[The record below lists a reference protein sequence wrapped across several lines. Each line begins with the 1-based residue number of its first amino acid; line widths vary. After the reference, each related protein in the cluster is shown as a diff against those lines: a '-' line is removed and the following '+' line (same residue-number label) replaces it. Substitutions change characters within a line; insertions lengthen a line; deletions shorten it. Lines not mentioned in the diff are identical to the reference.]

1 LVANKLAV
9 KSLIANCGYSEEQEE
24 VFRLSF
30 IYNLV
35 AYFSVEQPDALETKN
50 DLKQVKAPPF
60 VDFLVCLTR
69 NFALSHRN
77 VNIL

>member
-1 LVANKLAV
+1 V
-9 KSLIANCGYSEEQEE
+9 KSLIANYGYSEEQEE

-35 AYFSVEQPDALETKN
+35 AYFSEEQPDALETKN
-50 DLKQVKAPPF
+50 DQKQVKALHHF

-69 NFALSHRN
+69 NFEL
-77 VNIL
+77 